1 VLSKPSAER
10 YHAYFVSHIVMS
22 QAKQTAEKVDYNGA
36 DNLAMMS
43 YAVNYNGGLFKWVS
57 SDIRPGEAVLDFGA
71 GNGEYANRFPI
82 GSVDAAEID
91 PELLPLIKQP
101 VYTDI
106 STLAKSYDLI
116 YTINVLEHIEH
127 HGEIVK
133 ELYKKLKPGGRL
145 KVFVPARQE
154 IFSNMDEHVGHYRR
168 YDKKLVR
175 QILEDAGLRVTDCRY
190 YDFAGYFI
198 SLIYKWLGK
207 DGRITKESVIFYDR
221 IIFPVS
227 RLFDTL
233 TGGQVIGKNVIAT
246 AVKPK

>member
-1 VLSKPSAER
+1 
-10 YHAYFVSHIVMS
+10 MS
-22 QAKQTAEKVDYNGA
+22 QAKQTAEKVEYNGS
-36 DNLAMMS
+36 DNLAIMS
-43 YAVNYNGGLFKWVS
+43 HAVNYNGGLYKWVAKDVRS
-57 SDIRPGEAVLDFGA
+57 GEAVLDFGA

-91 PELLPLIKQP
+91 PDLLPLIKQP

-127 HGEIVK
+127 HGAIVK
-133 ELYKKLKPGGRL
+133 DLYAKLKPGGRI

-168 YDKKLVR
+168 YDKQLVR
-175 QILEDAGLRVTDCRY
+175 QILEEAGFRVTDVRY

-198 SLIYKWLGK
+198 SLLYKWMGK
-207 DGRITKESVIFYDR
+207 DGRITKESVVFYDR
-221 IIFPVS
+221 VVFPVS
-227 RLFDTL
+227 RLFDKLTL
-233 TGGQVIGKNVIAT
+233 GHVIGKNVIAE
-246 AVKPK
+246 AVRPN

>member
-1 VLSKPSAER
+1 
-10 YHAYFVSHIVMS
+10 MS
-22 QAKQTAEKVDYNGA
+22 QAKQTTEKVEYNGS
-36 DNLAMMS
+36 DNLAIMS
-43 YAVNYNGGLFKWVS
+43 HAVNYNNGLYAWVANG
-57 SDIRPGEAVLDFGA
+57 IRPGEAILDFGA
-71 GNGEYANRFPI
+71 GNGEYANRFTL

-91 PELLPLIKQP
+91 PDLLPLIKQP

-106 STLAKSYDLI
+106 SQLPKTYDLI

-133 ELYKKLKPGGRL
+133 ELVKNLKPGGRL

-154 IFSNMDEHVGHYRR
+154 IFSNMDDHVGHYRR

-175 QILEDAGLRVTDCRY
+175 QILEDAGLQVTDCRY

-198 SLIYKWLGK
+198 SLLYKWLGK

-221 IIFPVS
+221 VIFPIS

-233 TGGQVIGKNVIAT
+233 TAGQVIGKNVIAEAT
-246 AVKPK
+246 RPK

>member
-1 VLSKPSAER
+1 
-10 YHAYFVSHIVMS
+10 MS

-43 YAVNYNGGLFKWVS
+43 HAVNYNGGLFNWVAR
-57 SDIRPGEAVLDFGA
+57 DIRPGEAVLDFGA
-71 GNGEYANRFPI
+71 GNGEYANRFPL

-106 STLAKSYDLI
+106 NQLTKKYDLI

-133 ELYKKLKPGGRL
+133 ELFTKLKPGGRI

-175 QILEDAGLRVTDCRY
+175 QILEDAGMRVTDCRY

-198 SLIYKWLGK
+198 SLLYKWMGK
-207 DGRITKESVIFYDR
+207 DGRITKDSVIFYDR

-227 RLFDTL
+227 RLFDKL
-233 TGGQVIGKNVIAT
+233 TVGQVIGKNVIAE
-246 AVKPK
+246 AVKP

>member
-1 VLSKPSAER
+1 
-10 YHAYFVSHIVMS
+10 MS
-22 QAKQTAEKVDYNGA
+22 QAKQTADKIEYNGS

-43 YAVNYNGGLFKWVS
+43 HAVNYNGGLYKWVA
-57 SDIRPGEAVLDFGA
+57 SDIRPGEAILDFGA
-71 GNGEYANRFPI
+71 GNGEYANRFPL

-91 PELLPLIKQP
+91 PDLLPLIKQP

-106 STLAKSYDLI
+106 SQLTKTYDLI

-133 ELYKKLKPGGRL
+133 ELVTKLKPGGRI

-175 QILEDAGLRVTDCRY
+175 QILEEAGLRVTDVRY

-198 SLIYKWLGK
+198 SLLYKWMGK

-221 IIFPVS
+221 VIFPVS
-227 RLFDTL
+227 RVFDKL
-233 TGGQVIGKNVIAT
+233 TIGQFIGKNVIAE
-246 AVKPK
+246 AVLSS

>member
-1 VLSKPSAER
+1 
-10 YHAYFVSHIVMS
+10 MS
-22 QAKQTAEKVDYNGA
+22 QAKQTSEKVDYNGA

-43 YAVNYNGGLFKWVS
+43 HAVNYNGGLFNWVAR
-57 SDIRPGEAVLDFGA
+57 DIRPGEAVLDFGA
-71 GNGEYANRFPI
+71 GNGEYANRFPL

-106 STLAKSYDLI
+106 SQLTAKYDLI

-133 ELYKKLKPGGRL
+133 ELFTKLKSGGRI

-175 QILEDAGLRVTDCRY
+175 QILEDAGMRVTDCRY

-198 SLIYKWLGK
+198 SLLYKWMGK
-207 DGRITKESVIFYDR
+207 DGRITKESVVFYDR
-221 IIFPVS
+221 VIFPVS
-227 RLFDTL
+227 RLFDKL
-233 TGGQVIGKNVIAT
+233 TVGQVIGKNVIAE
-246 AVKPK
+246 AVKP

>member
-1 VLSKPSAER
+1 
-10 YHAYFVSHIVMS
+10 MS

-43 YAVNYNGGLFKWVS
+43 HAINYNGGLFKWVS
-57 SDIRPGEAVLDFGA
+57 RDIRPGEAILDFGA

-106 STLAKSYDLI
+106 TTLAKTYDLI

-133 ELYKKLKPGGRL
+133 ELYKKLKPGGRI

-168 YDKKLVR
+168 YDKKMVR
-175 QILEDAGLRVTDCRY
+175 QILEAAGLRVTDCRY
-190 YDFAGYFI
+190 YDFVGYFI

-233 TGGQVIGKNVIAT
+233 TGGQVIGKNVIAE